1 METASLMLSVLAILG
16 SIFTYFYHDRKI
28 KMQEKRLNDY
38 QLKKYELEDVEN
50 QKAQIKGNLIK
61 TTEANR
67 SLIIFNAGKST
78 AHNIRLELLS
88 ELQGII
94 GFEFKPFEMLNP
106 QEKTETK
113 FFLATGHAKTIKVK
127 YVWDDNF
134 KKNNEFT
141 QVITI

>member
-1 METASLMLSVLAILG
+1 MKTASLILSVLAILG

-28 KMQEKRLNDY
+28 KKQEKRLNDY

-61 TTEANR
+61 TSNANR
-67 SLIIFNAGKST
+67 TLLIFNAGKST

-106 QEKTETK
+106 QEKTETR
-113 FFLATGHAKTIKVK
+113 FFLASRHAQTIKVK
-127 YVWDDNF
+127 YVWDDSY
-134 KKNNEFT
+134 KKNNEFI

>member
-94 GFEFKPFEMLNP
+94 DFEFKPFEMLNP